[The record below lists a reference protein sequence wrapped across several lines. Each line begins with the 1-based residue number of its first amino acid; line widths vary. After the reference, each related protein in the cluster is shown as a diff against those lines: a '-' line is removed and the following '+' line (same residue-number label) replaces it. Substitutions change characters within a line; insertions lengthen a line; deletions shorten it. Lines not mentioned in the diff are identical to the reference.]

1 MITLDTVIQQ
11 LHIWDGQILL
21 FIQEHLRMEA
31 LNPIVIAIT
40 NLGNTGIV
48 WIVLSIVLLFPFDR
62 MMPALP
68 LTGLQCV
75 LDKYII
81 TYICAAVMMVL
92 SVGATSARCGAWTI
106 PENMLGSLAAML
118 VTHAIVMP
126 AIIRFGVAKAQAVY
140 LGAIIIEGALIAL
153 ISRWNGMNMLMNI
166 PSVEIGI
173 FVFVLAINIASIF
186 VSAKMFDLRAEQ

>member
-1 MITLDTVIQQ
+1 M
-11 LHIWDGQILL
+11 
-21 FIQEHLRMEA
+21 MA
-31 LNPIVIAIT
+31 
-40 NLGNTGIV
+40 
-48 WIVLSIVLLFPFDR
+48 LSIGV
-62 MMPALP
+62 
-68 LTGLQCV
+68 
-75 LDKYII
+75 
-81 TYICAAVMMVL
+81 
-92 SVGATSARCGAWTI
+92 TSARCGAWTI
-106 PENMLGSLAAML
+106 PENMLGSLAVVL

-153 ISRWNGMNMLMNI
+153 IFRWDGMNMLMNI

>member
-1 MITLDTVIQQ
+1 MKGLMMKDVFTAKK
-11 LHIWDGQILL
+11 ILL
-21 FIQEHLRMEA
+21 VYFLMLPVNMCSYDER
-31 LNPIVIAIT
+31 
-40 NLGNTGIV
+40 
-48 WIVLSIVLLFPFDR
+48 SRFDR

-81 TYICAAVMMVL
+81 TYICEAVMMAL
-92 SVGATSARCGAWTI
+92 SVGTTSARCGAWTI
-106 PENMLGSLAAML
+106 PENMLGSLAVML

-126 AIIRFGVAKAQAVY
+126 AVIRFGVAKAQAVY

-153 ISRWNGMNMLMNI
+153 ISRWDGMNMWMNI

>member
-1 MITLDTVIQQ
+1 MKGLMMKDVFTAKK
-11 LHIWDGQILL
+11 ILL
-21 FIQEHLRMEA
+21 VYFLM
-31 LNPIVIAIT
+31 
-40 NLGNTGIV
+40 
-48 WIVLSIVLLFPFDR
+48 IVLFSFGGTQTMLFALIYALMLPVNMCSYDERSHFDR

-92 SVGATSARCGAWTI
+92 SVGVTSARCGAWTI
-106 PENMLGSLAAML
+106 PENMLGSLAVML

-140 LGAIIIEGALIAL
+140 LGAIIIEAALIAL
-153 ISRWNGMNMLMNI
+153 ISRWDAMNMWMNI
-166 PSVEIGI
+166 PFVEIGI

>member
-1 MITLDTVIQQ
+1 MKGLMMKDVFTAKK
-11 LHIWDGQILL
+11 ILL
-21 FIQEHLRMEA
+21 VYFLM
-31 LNPIVIAIT
+31 
-40 NLGNTGIV
+40 
-48 WIVLSIVLLFPFDR
+48 IVLFSFGGTQTMLFALIYALMLPVNMCSYDERSHFDR
-62 MMPALP
+62 MMPVLP

-92 SVGATSARCGAWTI
+92 SVGASSARCGAWTI
-106 PENMLGSLAAML
+106 P

-153 ISRWNGMNMLMNI
+153 ISRWDGMNMLMNI

>member
-1 MITLDTVIQQ
+1 
-11 LHIWDGQILL
+11 
-21 FIQEHLRMEA
+21 
-31 LNPIVIAIT
+31 
-40 NLGNTGIV
+40 
-48 WIVLSIVLLFPFDR
+48 
-62 MMPALP
+62 
-68 LTGLQCV
+68 
-75 LDKYII
+75 
-81 TYICAAVMMVL
+81 MVL
-92 SVGATSARCGAWTI
+92 SVGASSARCGAWMI
-106 PENMLGSLAAML
+106 PENMLGSLAVML

-153 ISRWNGMNMLMNI
+153 ISRLDGMNMWMNI